1 MPTTFGYPSGFQWR
15 PNVVSAEQTWV
26 DRGTL
31 DPADAE
37 NTLVFPGPDQVQRIK
52 KPHRVSHGYPAC
64 FPSSI
69 MRVRLTRKLAD
80 VIDGIDLRDH
90 EVDEVFDVSPK
101 DARLL
106 MAEEWAIAERRSADL
121 PHANERRAH
130 SHGVGLDK
138 AADRG

>member
-1 MPTTFGYPSGFQWR
+1 MRKHAY
-15 PNVVSAEQTWV
+15 
-26 DRGTL
+26 
-31 DPADAE
+31 
-37 NTLVFPGPDQVQRIK
+37 FPVPVQVQHIK
-52 KPHRVSHGYPAC
+52 NLSRVQHGYPDC

-80 VIDGIDLRDH
+80 VIDGIDLRGHD
-90 EVDEVFDVSPK
+90 VDEVFDVSPR

-121 PHANERRAH
+121 PHSNERRSH

-138 AADRG
+138 AADRS